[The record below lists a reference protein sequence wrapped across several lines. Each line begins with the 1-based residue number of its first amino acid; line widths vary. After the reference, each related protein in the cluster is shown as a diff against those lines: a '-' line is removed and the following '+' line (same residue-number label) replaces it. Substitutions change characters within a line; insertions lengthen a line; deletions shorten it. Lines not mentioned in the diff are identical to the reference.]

1 MSDGTASLDMPAPP
15 KCVLVVDDD
24 AQVRQAIRW
33 ALEDDGLAVV
43 TAADGHEGL
52 RVALERPPDLVV
64 LDLTLP
70 EMNGYAVSRRLRVGQ
85 ARPIPI
91 LLITADGQAPVKAQR
106 VGAYAFL
113 RKPFKIE
120 DLLHAVHT
128 GLTLARDLR
137 TRPEAPRA

>member
-1 MSDGTASLDMPAPP
+1 MSQWTASLDTPAPG

-33 ALEDDGLAVV
+33 ALEDEGLAVV
-43 TAADGHEGL
+43 TAADGHEALGL
-52 RVALERPPDLVV
+52 AVERRPDLVV

-70 EMNGYAVSRRLRVGQ
+70 EMNGYAVARGLRAGH

-91 LLITADGQAPVKAQR
+91 LLITADGQAPLKAQR

-113 RKPFKIE
+113 RKPFRIE

-128 GLTLARDLR
+128 GLSGAG
-137 TRPEAPRA
+137 A